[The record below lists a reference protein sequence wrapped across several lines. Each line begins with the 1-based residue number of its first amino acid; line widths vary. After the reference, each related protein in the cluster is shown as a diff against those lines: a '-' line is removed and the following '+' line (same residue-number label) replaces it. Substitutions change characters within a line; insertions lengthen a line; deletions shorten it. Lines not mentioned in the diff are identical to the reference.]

1 MHDHDES
8 EDTCVGGTLHKNK
21 SNSSVIM
28 IKLTNKT
35 ARLAAILLYLAA
47 IAVTAATAASEIDGD
62 SEEKTGA
69 NPDAHAHGTDP
80 HGGDEGEGGDHGSH
94 PVTAILFPWFA
105 EIIGVLVFF
114 VLSVSAAF

>member
-1 MHDHDES
+1 
-8 EDTCVGGTLHKNK
+8 
-21 SNSSVIM
+21 M

-35 ARLAAILLYLAA
+35 ARLAAILLYLTA

-69 NPDAHAHGTDP
+69 DPDA
-80 HGGDEGEGGDHGSH
+80 HGSH